1 MITEK
6 EILESRKIIKKLIEE
21 GIIIKSDDKFILF
34 FLEKAKSSLETAKG
48 LFKLS
53 QNQNLKETLKLSPDY
68 EGYLWTI
75 NASYYSM
82 FYAATS
88 LLAKYNHRIKTTQGI
103 HSLTYHALVY
113 YFLDNDQKLTKHL
126 LEQYQSIEQEAE
138 ELLQLAEKEARDNVE
153 QVKFELT
160 KRREFTYE
168 MGKIAEKNKAETS
181 IKRAEDFLTL
191 ARELIIE

>member
-6 EILESRKIIKKLIEE
+6 EVSESRKIIQQLIEE
-21 GIIIKSDDKFILF
+21 GNVIKADNNFVNF
-34 FLEKAKSSLETAKG
+34 FLNKAKHSLETSKG

-53 QNQNLKETLKLSPDY
+53 QNQDLKKALRLSQDY
-68 EGYLWTI
+68 EGYLWVI
-75 NASYYSM
+75 NSSYYCM
-82 FYAATS
+82 FYAATA
-88 LLAKYNHRIKTTQGI
+88 LLAKYNHRIKISHGV
-103 HSLTYHALVY
+103 HALTYHALIY

-126 LEQYQSIEQEAE
+126 LEQYQAIEKEAE
-138 ELLQLAEKEARDNVE
+138 ELLQLVEQKARDNVE

-191 ARELIIE
+191 VRELIAE